1 MDPEALESL
10 GMHEVH
16 VFLVNNLL
24 AATPTLGICPRYDV
38 CYDVES
44 GLGGRKKDMLAA
56 YFPAASM
63 GFTNAPFCDVTVT
76 LNFSVIALF
85 FADLPLPS

>member
-1 MDPEALESL
+1 
-10 GMHEVH
+10 
-16 VFLVNNLL
+16 
-24 AATPTLGICPRYDV
+24 
-38 CYDVES
+38 
-44 GLGGRKKDMLAA
+44 MLAA
-56 YFPAASM
+56 YFPAPSM